1 MGGSGLHVLSSY
13 KVSRKRFWLGWFIL
27 TALQSGRTVQPQ
39 LLWWAGSVGIPNVAG
54 VTALLVSDIVNQL
67 P

>member
-1 MGGSGLHVLSSY
+1 MGGSGQHILLSY
-13 KVSRKRFWLGWFIL
+13 KVSRKRFWLEWFIL
-27 TALQSGRTVQPQ
+27 TVLQSGRRVQPQ

-54 VTALLVSDIVNQL
+54 VTALLVSDLVNQL